1 MATLRLITC
10 GLVVFVT
17 AACGQQ
23 TPQEKAGAE
32 TAATAADSAAVASNA
47 PAAADSSSGA
57 AASAATN
64 AATAAPAAAATPAR
78 ISDADRAAVLKAAS
92 LQANAHGQVKNECD
106 EWVTPQLRPLDLGPT
121 VGTAI
126 LLGMGGGPNQASC
139 YGDGPGLTVFRRDGA
154 SWKPIYSSRGG
165 FLAVMREQHNG
176 APDLVFAGPGFSHP
190 AYEWNGSSYA
200 RTDRTVADERMENAQ
215 ILP

>member
-1 MATLRLITC
+1 MANRHLVSC
-10 GLVVFVT
+10 GLVVLVT

-23 TPQEKAGAE
+23 RPPEKSVAE
-32 TAATAADSAAVASNA
+32 TAGAATTTA
-47 PAAADSSSGA
+47 PATPG
-57 AASAATN
+57 
-64 AATAAPAAAATPAR
+64 TAGQV
-78 ISDADRAAVLKAAS
+78 SDPDRAAVLKAAG
-92 LQANAHGQVKNECD
+92 LQANPQGLVKNECD

-121 VGTAI
+121 GGTAI